1 MFWGICQSQ
10 NAFFRDWLLLH
21 PQYLSELLESKANGV
36 GVRCTSC
43 SLWQGILCC
52 TDCFSGSVW
61 CKGCGLSSH
70 MSLPF
75 HRIQI
80 WDGKC
85 FIMSSLLEQGL
96 VMHLG
101 HNVQSFPVQRNP
113 LDDDASMA
121 GAEEEEEQ
129 EEDPPEDVSGIM
141 GGQDTLVIAH
151 SNGVFHHCI
160 QLCACLGSSAHH
172 IQLFRHGL
180 FSASVICPKTAFTF
194 DVLDHFYMD
203 AMECK
208 TASLSFFQKLRRFT
222 NNAAP
227 ASVPVCLHHTSLSL
241 VSSLMGSF
249 ENCYRELLHVSC
261 QWRNLQA
268 LKMFGFGHGQS

>member
-1 MFWGICQSQ
+1 
-10 NAFFRDWLLLH
+10 
-21 PQYLSELLESKANGV
+21 
-36 GVRCTSC
+36 
-43 SLWQGILCC
+43 
-52 TDCFSGSVW
+52 
-61 CKGCGLSSH
+61 

-75 HRIQI
+75 HWIQI

-85 FIMSSLLEQGL
+85 FIKSSLLEQGF
-96 VMHLG
+96 VMHLR
-101 HNVQSFPVQRNP
+101 HNGQSCPVQSIA
-113 LDDDASMA
+113 LDDVSMA

-129 EEDPPEDVSGIM
+129 EENLAEDVSGIM

-160 QLCACLGSSAHH
+160 QWCACLASAPHH

-180 FSASVICPKTAFTF
+180 FSASVIRPKTAFTF

-208 TASLSFFQKLRRFT
+208 TAGWSFFQKLRRFT

-227 ASVPVCLHHTSLSL
+227 ASVPVGPHHHDSGHLTDGIISEPLQRASTCVPAVAEPPGFEKVWIWPWKELRPWPMLSGL
-241 VSSLMGSF
+241 VLPGLPTTRHQSSRGLGVQF
-249 ENCYRELLHVSC
+249 
-261 QWRNLQA
+261 Q
-268 LKMFGFGHGQS
+268 